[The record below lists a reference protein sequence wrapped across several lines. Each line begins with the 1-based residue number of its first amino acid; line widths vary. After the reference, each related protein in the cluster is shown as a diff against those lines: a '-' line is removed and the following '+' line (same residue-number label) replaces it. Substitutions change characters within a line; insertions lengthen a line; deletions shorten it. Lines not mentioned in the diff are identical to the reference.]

1 MLRRQARKP
10 GRAQGFTLIET
21 VFAIVI
27 LTIGVLAMAALGT
40 KMMQTGQQSKYM
52 SVASQLASEKLED
65 LSHWSEDDPHV
76 CVPVGNGSAG
86 SLGADILQQTTCPPD
101 SSGATNSGSVSYYDD
116 VNLAINT
123 GTVDCPN
130 SSIGCF
136 SETVSGQ
143 VAGVTQYTQTYHSPD
158 GVVVVN
164 PNAPAPVASTFHRR
178 WVVEAD
184 SPVAG
189 VRRITVLVTLTNAA
203 QKPGVTFQM
212 STVRP

>member
-27 LTIGVLAMAALGT
+27 LTIGVLGMAALGT
-40 KMMQTGQQSKYM
+40 KMMSTGQQSKYM
-52 SVASQLASEKLED
+52 SVASQLASEKLEE

-76 CVPVGNGSAG
+76 CVPVGNGTAG

-101 SSGATNSGSVSYYDD
+101 ASGATNSSSVSYYDD
-116 VNLAINT
+116 VNLAVNT
-123 GTVDCPN
+123 GTADCPN
-130 SSIGCF
+130 STVGCF
-136 SETVSGQ
+136 SESVSGQ
-143 VAGVTQYTQTYHSPD
+143 NAGVTVYTTTYHSPD
-158 GVVVVN
+158 GVIGTN
-164 PNAPAPVASTFHRR
+164 NNAPASATFHRR

-184 SPVAG
+184 SPIAG
-189 VRRITVLVTLTNAA
+189 VRRITVLVTLANAA